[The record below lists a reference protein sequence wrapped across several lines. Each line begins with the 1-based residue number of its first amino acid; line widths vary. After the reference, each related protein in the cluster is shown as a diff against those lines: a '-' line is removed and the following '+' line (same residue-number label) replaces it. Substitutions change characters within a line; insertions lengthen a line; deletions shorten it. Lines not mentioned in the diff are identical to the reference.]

1 MGLIANEVQDRNL
14 ASNFINSNKE
24 NEMNYSQKPH
34 HELKNEVQDSS
45 LDTNFNKKTGGSMN
59 YSDDNR
65 NEQLTKVQNNDS
77 ASNFNNLNQRNDM
90 NISNTSL
97 DKQQNNVQNNNSA
110 SNFNNLNQRKDM
122 NISNASI
129 DEQLNNVQNIDSAS
143 NFNNLNQRKDMNI
156 SNASI
161 DEQQN
166 NVQNSDSAS
175 IFNNSY
181 QEKDMNLSNASI
193 DEQQNN
199 VQNSDSAS
207 NLIHHFGEKRTS
219 KPINQEQIKVIQDGV
234 KTRNSDN
241 KKSKINMKNYKNL
254 LDIKLPYRNLNQ
266 INRFLSKKN
275 EDIIA
280 IDRNSSPSTLSPSQE
295 LEFNLAGY
303 YDSKTI
309 ALLVEFF
316 QLDFIPNEIP
326 ETIAKRYIM
335 SRAIVRKLI
344 QIDNEYKSLIHNS
357 NQELP
362 IISNNFL
369 EIIKSGDNIDS
380 ICEHDLYILIE
391 RNNKYSY
398 KINHD
403 ISTYFFKAA

>member
-1 MGLIANEVQDRNL
+1 
-14 ASNFINSNKE
+14 
-24 NEMNYSQKPH
+24 MNYSQKPH

-65 NEQLTKVQNNDS
+65 NEQLTKVQNNDSASNFNNLYQRNDMNISNASLDEQLNNVQNNDS

-156 SNASI
+156 
-161 DEQQN
+161 
-166 NVQNSDSAS
+166 
-175 IFNNSY
+175 
-181 QEKDMNLSNASI
+181 SNASI